1 MDHPRAT
8 TGKPATQ
15 TAGSLLIAA
24 IVLFAALG
32 FVVGRIVGATAVPT
46 VVGGFLGIVVGF
58 TLVYRRFKN
67 L

>member
-8 TGKPATQ
+8 TGRQGSQ

-24 IVLFAALG
+24 IVLCAALG
-32 FVVGRIVGATAVPT
+32 FAVGKIVGATAALT
-46 VVGGFLGIVVGF
+46 VLGAFLGIVVGF

>member
-8 TGKPATQ
+8 TQ

-24 IVLFAALG
+24 IVLCAALG
-32 FVVGRIVGATAVPT
+32 FAVGKLVGATAVST
-46 VVGGFLGIVVGF
+46 ILGGFLGIAVGF